1 MNETST
7 FDLINQLS
15 NERNFLY
22 RLAGKQHI
30 TEAQLSRIHE
40 IEGRLATLWDAHRR
54 ELVAS
59 NRPERYTDAIRRVA

>member
-1 MNETST
+1 MTDTT

-30 TEAQLSRIHE
+30 TETQLNRIHE

-59 NRPERYTDAIRRVA
+59 RRPERYSDAISRAA

>member
-1 MNETST
+1 MTDTT

-30 TEAQLSRIHE
+30 TETQLNRIHE

-54 ELVAS
+54 ELVA
-59 NRPERYTDAIRRVA
+59 RRTPERYSDAISRAA

>member
-1 MNETST
+1 MNDST
-7 FDLINQLS
+7 FDLINQLA

-30 TEAQLSRIHE
+30 TETQLNRIHE
-40 IEGRLATLWDAHRR
+40 IEGRLTALWDAHRR

-59 NRPERYTDAIRRVA
+59 HRTERYTDAIRRVA

>member
-1 MNETST
+1 MTDPT

-15 NERNFLY
+15 EERSFLY

-54 ELVAS
+54 EVVA
-59 NRPERYTDAIRRVA
+59 RRTPERYNDAMRRAA

>member
-1 MNETST
+1 MTDTT

-15 NERNFLY
+15 NERNLLY

-30 TEAQLSRIHE
+30 TETQLNRIHE

-54 ELVAS
+54 ELVS
-59 NRPERYTDAIRRVA
+59 RRGPERYSDAISRAA

>member
-1 MNETST
+1 MTDPT

-15 NERNFLY
+15 EERNFLY

-30 TEAQLSRIHE
+30 TETQLSRIHE

-54 ELVAS
+54 ELVA
-59 NRPERYTDAIRRVA
+59 RRTPERYNEAIRRAA

>member
-1 MNETST
+1 MTET

-15 NERNFLY
+15 DERNFLY

-30 TEAQLSRIHE
+30 TEVQLNRIHE

-54 ELVAS
+54 EVVAK
-59 NRPERYTDAIRRVA
+59 NRPERYADAIRRVA

>member
-1 MNETST
+1 MNET

-15 NERNFLY
+15 DERNFLY

-30 TEAQLSRIHE
+30 TEAQLNRIHE

-59 NRPERYTDAIRRVA
+59 HRPERYTDAIRRVA